1 MRPFTCQQSKQKTI
15 HTTHTS
21 TVHTTHKFNTQLHTY
36 LSKNEQFL
44 FFNCFVMTRIIK
56 CSYEVA
62 HRDEDTNLQVS
73 RSFAESLKHE
83 KFFDVKTGKNF
94 FVVTAF
100 LNSTLVTK
108 GGKRQQKPDCIVA
121 SIICKI

>member
-1 MRPFTCQQSKQKTI
+1 
-15 HTTHTS
+15 
-21 TVHTTHKFNTQLHTY
+21 
-36 LSKNEQFL
+36 
-44 FFNCFVMTRIIK
+44 MTRIIK

-73 RSFAESLKHE
+73 RSFAESLKRE